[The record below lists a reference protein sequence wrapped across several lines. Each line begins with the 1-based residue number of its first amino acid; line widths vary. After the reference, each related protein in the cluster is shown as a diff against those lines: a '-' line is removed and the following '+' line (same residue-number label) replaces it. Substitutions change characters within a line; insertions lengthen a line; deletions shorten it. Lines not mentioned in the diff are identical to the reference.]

1 VIQCGPPHSYDPNT
15 FKGGLVALLPG
26 FEQVVQYG
34 IELFFRRIP
43 WLVEVIVNFG
53 GVDGANGGLSVGVG
67 RQQDSFRVRIDGEGL
82 LKKIHASHSRHAL
95 VGEEES
101 DDVVAFLQLV
111 ADVERGGT
119 RCSANYAIVLA
130 IVTAQIL
137 DYSFKHADVVVDC
150 KQNRLRHTLVILREH
165 LFRHTPQM
173 IRLCLRVRGFT
184 KHIILIAKGLAG
196 DTTLSRIVRIADM
209 SGEHRL
215 SADEKSDGAIDPV
228 AKDKISMNRLI
239 LADNQAIFRAG
250 AARVL
255 AMEDDMRIVAQCEDT
270 AKLSAAIDGLRG
282 SIILL
287 SSSMCHDLPVLLR
300 KIRAVGSHV
309 VLVAEN
315 SEQIADEIAAQLNG
329 IVCRNVA
336 GPDLVDCVRRVAR
349 GQRWV
354 QRANVTMMQAADS
367 VGANV
372 RDRLTPKE
380 MQIVAL
386 IVQGCKNKEI
396 ALQLATKEQ
405 VIKNYLRSIYDKTGV
420 SDRLELAL
428 FTIHH
433 RVLAEAAA
441 KAGNLIQMKTA

>member
-1 VIQCGPPHSYDPNT
+1 
-15 FKGGLVALLPG
+15 
-26 FEQVVQYG
+26 
-34 IELFFRRIP
+34 
-43 WLVEVIVNFG
+43 
-53 GVDGANGGLSVGVG
+53 
-67 RQQDSFRVRIDGEGL
+67 
-82 LKKIHASHSRHAL
+82 
-95 VGEEES
+95 
-101 DDVVAFLQLV
+101 
-111 ADVERGGT
+111 
-119 RCSANYAIVLA
+119 
-130 IVTAQIL
+130 
-137 DYSFKHADVVVDC
+137 
-150 KQNRLRHTLVILREH
+150 
-165 LFRHTPQM
+165 
-173 IRLCLRVRGFT
+173 
-184 KHIILIAKGLAG
+184 
-196 DTTLSRIVRIADM
+196 M
-209 SGEHRL
+209 SGGSRQ
-215 SADEKSDGAIDPV
+215 SADEENGGTTDP
-228 AKDKISMNRLI
+228 AAGDKISMNRLI

-255 AMEDDMRIVAQCEDT
+255 ALEDDMRIIAQCEDM
-270 AKLSAAIDGLRG
+270 AKLSTAIDAFRG

-287 SSSMCHDLPVLLR
+287 SSSLCHDLPALLSRTQVL
-300 KIRAVGSHV
+300 GSHV
-309 VLVAEN
+309 ILVAEN
-315 SEQIADEIAAQLNG
+315 SEHVADEIASLLDG

-336 GPDLVDCVRRVAR
+336 GSDLLDCVRRVAR

-354 QRANVTMMQAADS
+354 QRANVTTMQAADS

-396 ALQLATKEQ
+396 AIQLATKEQ

>member
-1 VIQCGPPHSYDPNT
+1 
-15 FKGGLVALLPG
+15 
-26 FEQVVQYG
+26 
-34 IELFFRRIP
+34 
-43 WLVEVIVNFG
+43 
-53 GVDGANGGLSVGVG
+53 
-67 RQQDSFRVRIDGEGL
+67 
-82 LKKIHASHSRHAL
+82 
-95 VGEEES
+95 
-101 DDVVAFLQLV
+101 
-111 ADVERGGT
+111 
-119 RCSANYAIVLA
+119 
-130 IVTAQIL
+130 
-137 DYSFKHADVVVDC
+137 
-150 KQNRLRHTLVILREH
+150 
-165 LFRHTPQM
+165 M
-173 IRLCLRVRGFT
+173 
-184 KHIILIAKGLAG
+184 
-196 DTTLSRIVRIADM
+196 SRIVRIVDM
-209 SGEHRL
+209 AGRSHS
-215 SADEKSDGAIDPV
+215 SADERSDGMTDLA
-228 AKDKISMNRLI
+228 AGDKILMNRLI

-255 AMEDDMRIVAQCEDT
+255 ALEDDMRIVAQCEDM
-270 AKLSAAIDGLRG
+270 AKLSTAIDGFRG
-282 SIILL
+282 SIIILSSGLCLDLPALL
-287 SSSMCHDLPVLLR
+287 SRTRLLESR
-300 KIRAVGSHV
+300 VI
-309 VLVAEN
+309 LVAEN
-315 SEQIADEIAAQLNG
+315 SEHVADEVASQLDG

-336 GPDLVDCVRRVAR
+336 GPDLLDCVRRVAR

-396 ALQLATKEQ
+396 AIQLATKEQ

>member
-1 VIQCGPPHSYDPNT
+1 LITKDP
-15 FKGGLVALLPG
+15 
-26 FEQVVQYG
+26 
-34 IELFFRRIP
+34 
-43 WLVEVIVNFG
+43 
-53 GVDGANGGLSVGVG
+53 VG
-67 RQQDSFRVRIDGEGL
+67 D
-82 LKKIHASHSRHAL
+82 
-95 VGEEES
+95 
-101 DDVVAFLQLV
+101 
-111 ADVERGGT
+111 
-119 RCSANYAIVLA
+119 
-130 IVTAQIL
+130 
-137 DYSFKHADVVVDC
+137 
-150 KQNRLRHTLVILREH
+150 
-165 LFRHTPQM
+165 
-173 IRLCLRVRGFT
+173 
-184 KHIILIAKGLAG
+184 II
-196 DTTLSRIVRIADM
+196 LSRIVRIADTP
-209 SGEHRL
+209 GDGRP
-215 SADEKSDGAIDPV
+215 SADDKSDGAIDP
-228 AKDKISMNRLI
+228 AAGDKTSMNRLI

-255 AMEDDMRIVAQCEDT
+255 AMEDDMRIVAQCEDM
-270 AKLSAAIDGLRG
+270 AKLSTAIDGFRG

-287 SSSMCHDLPVLLR
+287 SSSLCHDLPALLR
-300 KIRAVGSHV
+300 KTRAIGSHII
-309 VLVAEN
+309 LVAEN
-315 SEQIADEIAAQLNG
+315 SEQIADEIASQLNG

-336 GPDLVDCVRRVAR
+336 GVDLVDCVRRVAR

-396 ALQLATKEQ
+396 AIQLATKEQ